1 VTDAA
6 RTTTNRIAT
15 AERATAETTIRVR
28 IDLDGSGRAEIS
40 TPIGFL
46 DHLLTLFARHAL
58 VDLEVAATGDTHIDE
73 HHTVEDTALVLG
85 RAIDEALAE
94 RTGIRRYGDVR
105 LPMDEALALSAVD
118 LGGRAH
124 ADVEPVPDPLT
135 ATNVW
140 LELWPHFVETLA
152 REARASV
159 HLEVRKARSTHHLVE
174 GGVKAL
180 ARSLRQAWEPDPRLA
195 GTESVPSSKGTLR

>member
-1 VTDAA
+1 MT
-6 RTTTNRIAT
+6 RIGS
-15 AERATAETTIRVR
+15 AERSTAETTIRVR
-28 IDLDGSGRAEIS
+28 IDLDGTGQAGVS

-58 VDLEVAATGDTHIDE
+58 VDLEVNASGDVDVDE
-73 HHTVEDTALVLG
+73 HHTVEDAALVLG
-85 RAIDEALAE
+85 RAIDEALGE

-105 LPMDEALALSAVD
+105 LPMDEALALCAVD

-124 ADVEPVPDPLT
+124 ADVEPIPDPLT
-135 ATNVW
+135 VANVW

-159 HLEVRKARSTHHLVE
+159 HVEVRKARSTHHMVE

-180 ARSLRQAWEPDPRLA
+180 ARSMRQAWEPDPRLA
-195 GTESVPSSKGTLR
+195 GTEAVPSSKGTLR

>member
-1 VTDAA
+1 MS
-6 RTTTNRIAT
+6 RIGES
-15 AERATAETTIRVR
+15 ERSTAETTIRVR
-28 IDLDGSGRAEIS
+28 VDLDGSGQSEID

-58 VDLEVAATGDTHIDE
+58 VDLTVAATGDVHVDE

-85 RAIDEALAE
+85 RAIDAALGE
-94 RTGIRRYGDVR
+94 RAGIRRYGDIR
-105 LPMDEALALSAVD
+105 LPMDEALALCAVD
-118 LGGRAH
+118 LGGRGY
-124 ADVEPVPDPLT
+124 ADVEPVPDPMT
-135 ATNVW
+135 AANAW

-174 GGVKAL
+174 GGAKAL
-180 ARSLRQAWEPDPRLA
+180 ARALRQAWEPDPRLTGRA
-195 GTESVPSSKGTLR
+195 DVPSSKGTLR

>member
-1 VTDAA
+1 MTDAA
-6 RTTTNRIAT
+6 RVAT
-15 AERATAETTIRVR
+15 AERATAETTIRIR
-28 IDLDGSGRAEIS
+28 IDLDGSGRAEVA

-58 VDLEVAATGDTHIDE
+58 VDLEVSASGDVQVDE

-85 RAIDEALAE
+85 RAIDDALGE
-94 RTGIRRYGDVR
+94 RRGIRRYGDVR
-105 LPMDEALALSAVD
+105 LPMDEALALCAVD
-118 LGGRAH
+118 LGGRAF
-124 ADVEPVPDPLT
+124 ADVEPIPDPLT

-174 GGVKAL
+174 AGVKAL
-180 ARSLRQAWEPDPRLA
+180 ARSLRQAWEPDSRLA
-195 GTESVPSSKGTLR
+195 GTEAVPSSKGTLR

>member
-1 VTDAA
+1 MT
-6 RTTTNRIAT
+6 RIGS
-15 AERATAETTIRVR
+15 AERATGETTIRVR
-28 IDLDGSGRAEIS
+28 VDLDGAGRADVS

-58 VDLEVAATGDTHIDE
+58 LDLEVNASGDVHVDE

-105 LPMDEALALSAVD
+105 LPMDEALALCAVD
-118 LGGRAH
+118 LGGRGY

-135 ATNVW
+135 AANVW
-140 LELWPHFVETLA
+140 LELWPHFVETIA
-152 REARASV
+152 REARSSV
-159 HLEVRKARSTHHLVE
+159 HLEVRNARSTHHLVE

-180 ARSLRQAWEPDPRLA
+180 ARALRQAWELDPRLA

>member
-1 VTDAA
+1 MSRIGEVE
-6 RTTTNRIAT
+6 RT
-15 AERATAETTIRVR
+15 TAETAIRVR
-28 IDLDGSGRAEIS
+28 IDLDGSGRADVA

-46 DHLLTLFARHAL
+46 DHLLTLLARHAL
-58 VDLEVAATGDTHIDE
+58 VDLAVTGSGDVHIDE

-85 RAIDEALAE
+85 RAIDQALGE

-105 LPMDEALALSAVD
+105 LPMDEALASCAID
-118 LGGRAH
+118 LGGRAY
-124 ADVEPVPDPLT
+124 ADVEPVPDPMT
-135 ATNVW
+135 ASNPW

-174 GGVKAL
+174 GGAKAL
-180 ARSLRQAWEPDPRLA
+180 ARALRQAWEPDPRLA
-195 GTESVPSSKGTLR
+195 GSDEVPSSKGTLR